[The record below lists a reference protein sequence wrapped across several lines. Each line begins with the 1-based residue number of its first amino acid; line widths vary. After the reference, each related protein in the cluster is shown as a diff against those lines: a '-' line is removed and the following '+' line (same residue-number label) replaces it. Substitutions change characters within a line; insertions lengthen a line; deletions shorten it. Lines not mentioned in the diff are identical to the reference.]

1 MSKSKTQI
9 DIVKDFLE
17 GSTEGVSGGS
27 GNLKIKGNQLVHYRT
42 PIAER
47 LDDKFI
53 VNITRYSLQTGR
65 IQKILR
71 LEIPQEKYIE
81 VKRVPE
87 GFGGSIR
94 DFLPE

>member
-17 GSTEGVSGGS
+17 GSTDGVSGGS

-53 VNITRYSLQTGR
+53 VNITRYSIQTGR
-65 IQKILR
+65 IQKMLR

-87 GFGGSIR
+87 GFDGSIR
-94 DFLPE
+94 AFLPE

>member
-1 MSKSKTQI
+1 MSNSKTQF

-17 GSTEGVSGGS
+17 GSIEGVSGGS
-27 GNLKIKGNQLVHYRT
+27 GNLKIKGDQLVHYRT

-47 LDDKFI
+47 LNDKFI

-65 IQKILR
+65 IQKMLR
-71 LEIPQEKYIE
+71 LEIPREKYIE

-87 GFGGSIR
+87 GFAGSIR
-94 DFLPE
+94 SFLQE

>member
-17 GSTEGVSGGS
+17 GSTDGVSGGS

-53 VNITRYSLQTGR
+53 VNITRNPRTVYIILQNKSIIDIRSL
-65 IQKILR
+65 K
-71 LEIPQEKYIE
+71 
-81 VKRVPE
+81 
-87 GFGGSIR
+87 
-94 DFLPE
+94 